1 MLKDNGFTIE
11 DVRAVASRAKFLNT
25 ALIVLTLIYFVLGW
39 VLNGMFVFSDPS
51 SLLLIFSIVAT
62 VLAVVILIFSI
73 LTFGKMRFLEIE
85 GGGQL
90 LASSIVFTI
99 FAFFGFLLGLVIF
112 ILSGISIRKIKESVE
127 ILEIEY
133 GGSIKPANDEKGA
146 WGK

>member
-1 MLKDNGFTIE
+1 MLKDNGYTIE
-11 DVRAVASRAKFLNT
+11 DVRAVAKRAKFLNT

-99 FAFFGFLLGLVIF
+99 FAFFGFLLG
-112 ILSGISIRKIKESVE
+112 
-127 ILEIEY
+127 
-133 GGSIKPANDEKGA
+133 
-146 WGK
+146 

>member
-25 ALIVLTLIYFVLGW
+25 ALIVLTLIYFVLSW
-39 VLNGMFVFSDPS
+39 VLNGMFVFADPS
-51 SLLLIFSIVAT
+51 SLLLIFSIVAA

-99 FAFFGFLLGLVIF
+99 FALFGFLLGIVIL